1 MIEITSAYVPGMYIP
16 NKDYC
21 VYELVDNGVD
31 ILINNENSHLYET
44 KLITLNIDTE
54 GIVTVTDSAGALP
67 IREAED
73 APGCTVAELCVSR
86 LKAGTK
92 FEEGVKSAGLNGV
105 GSSAINFLSEYFYVR
120 ISKLGKLYG
129 LDFEQG
135 LVVNQLYEMED
146 EDNEYPDNGTLI
158 MLRPDDE
165 IWQDIGNTLDIPAI
179 NKRLKQLAYLNPG
192 LTINF

>member
-1 MIEITSAYVPGMYIP
+1 MTGITSAYVPGMYIP

-44 KLITLNIDTE
+44 KLITLNIDNE

-105 GSSAINFLSEYFYVR
+105 GASCINFLSEWFKVE
-120 ISKLGKLYG
+120 ICTVGKLY
-129 LDFEQG
+129 DMTFKQG
-135 LVVNQLYEMED
+135 LIDQKLEEK
-146 EDNEYPDNGTLI
+146 GTTDTVFSL
-158 MLRPDDE
+158 
-165 IWQDIGNTLDIPAI
+165 TVS
-179 NKRLKQLAYLNPG
+179 LAYC
-192 LTINF
+192 